1 MMNDGVMGW
10 WGEGRQEEKGKRKKE
25 EAAATSILSI
35 LSIVSII
42 ANRFSLCDC
51 GRRGY
56 TVFQ

>member
-1 MMNDGVMGW
+1 M
-10 WGEGRQEEKGKRKKE
+10 EGKREKVKGKREKE
-25 EAAATSILSI
+25 EAAVASILSI
-35 LSIVSII
+35 LSIASII